1 MAGKPATGPGGSRF
15 TGMPA
20 RGESSQALL
29 GAGRK
34 AVSLMLLSVQATGS
48 DWRRIHNRI
57 EARGDD
63 RDAGE
68 NHSTRYHNFQCL
80 SAWT

>member
-34 AVSLMLLSVQATGS
+34 AVSHLCRSWVQATRS
-48 DWRRIHNRI
+48 D
-57 EARGDD
+57 ED
-63 RDAGE
+63 
-68 NHSTRYHNFQCL
+68 T
-80 SAWT
+80 